1 MQTIALS
8 GSKPGAGKT
17 TLAVEL
23 AVCAEHA
30 LILDLHP
37 QRGATAWA
45 QRRES
50 DWPVVHPMEWEDL
63 DDVLAEARYHG
74 FRWVFLDTAARAS
87 PEALNAVIG
96 AADRVLIPSRPG
108 FADLG
113 ALRGIAESIPLD
125 KQGAIV
131 LNASM
136 PFGGRIRDQLMR
148 EAFAEAGRYGLPV
161 APSVIT
167 ERPAFSKALGMGRA
181 VVETEP
187 DGKAAADVLGLWA
200 WLCEEAEALVA

>member
-17 TLAVEL
+17 TLAIEL
-23 AVCAEHA
+23 AVCAQHA

-37 QRGATAWA
+37 RRSATAWA

-50 DWPVVHPMEWEDL
+50 DWPIVHPLEWEEL
-63 DDVLAEARYHG
+63 DDVLAEARNHG
-74 FRWVFLDTAARAS
+74 FRWVFLDTAARAL
-87 PEALNAVIG
+87 PDTLNAVIG
-96 AADRVLIPSRPG
+96 AADRVLIPSLPG

-113 ALRGIAESIPLD
+113 ALREIAEAIPMG
-125 KQGAIV
+125 KRGAIV
-131 LNASM
+131 LNACM

-161 APSVIT
+161 ASSVIT
-167 ERPAFSKALGMGRA
+167 ERPAFSKALAAGRA

-187 DGKAAADVLGLWA
+187 DGKAAADVLALWA